1 MHLKL
6 FTLFAFRDG
15 KFSRSSYDRT
25 GYQFSLRTNWA
36 LMELNKLN
44 NMICAIDVTNETEM
58 NSHNNICQQ

>member
-15 KFSRSSYDRT
+15 RFSRSSYDRT

-44 NMICAIDVTNETEM
+44 NMICAIDVINETEM
-58 NSHNNICQQ
+58 NSHNSTCQQ